1 MDKDCKYLY
10 YRRCLIKDLMT
21 NEPFATPQFC
31 EINCKPNNE
40 TKQREMLRNVYGIE
54 VDEMP
59 SPDSLREQYKQQEKN
74 CPKRKPKPRR
84 TKEQQAYLIQY
95 CGQVCG
101 KLHDKKP
108 SCGVTKCKI
117 KGSFVC
123 PEGKWNE
130 LNIIHTAIPTQE
142 TEPLELKD

>member
-1 MDKDCKYLY
+1 MVNCNTFNGGYCDKIDANISRTWCLTRCKYY
-10 YRRCLIKDLMT
+10 NKEVPENIK
-21 NEPFATPQFC
+21 E
-31 EINCKPNNE
+31 EIEKE
-40 TKQREMLRNVYGIE
+40 HKQRKAN
-54 VDEMP
+54 
-59 SPDSLREQYKQQEKN
+59 K
-74 CPKRKPKPRR
+74 KPQR